1 MSKNENL
8 WAIAREIRKSAESLS
23 TWKRREVIN
32 KINRICVLMK
42 DAEVGEPEPD
52 PAEQGE
58 HFESQAKAV
67 LDWFQ
72 QGKTLTSLEALK
84 RFGIISFPRRVLD
97 VEKLTGVAPKRRR
110 IQVVNRAGKTVY
122 VNEYWMETEA

>member
-23 TWKRREVIN
+23 PWKRREVIN
-32 KINRICVLMK
+32 KINRICFLMK

-52 PAEQGE
+52 PSEQGE